1 MSRNLNLP
9 FMTWMVRTVKRMA
22 LTVLIAPIILCLG
35 ILLVLPAAT
44 HGAALTVLTGSMT
57 PQISVGS
64 VVLVR
69 PVDTRTLQV
78 GDIAT
83 YQAEPG
89 KEEFIT
95 HRIVD
100 IDTSTEPTSFTF
112 KGDAN
117 KGPDIDPVPA
127 GAIRGEVWFHVPYL
141 GAIRDALHGK
151 AGLSL
156 LAMLLLGG
164 YALVQTFGAVKD
176 RRESK
181 RTGGIDDEPDEVD
194 HVICDGPLLV
204 ATFRTMDVAS
214 APCVLARSWGALLL
228 SEDEQS
234 FSVLLAQRPD
244 NPMGEAHFLEAFH
257 PTSITAIDSSV
268 LLTVST
274 SPGHTVNPS
283 SNDAEI
289 DVAASRSVP
298 SREQEHALA

>member
-1 MSRNLNLP
+1 
-9 FMTWMVRTVKRMA
+9 MA
-22 LTVLIAPIILCLG
+22 VTVLIAPIILCLG
-35 ILLVLPAAT
+35 VLIVLPAAT
-44 HGAALTVLTGSMT
+44 QGAALTVLTGSMT
-57 PQISVGS
+57 PQIPVGS

-69 PVDTRTLQV
+69 PVDSRTLKV
-78 GDIAT
+78 GDVAT
-83 YQAEPG
+83 YQTAPG

-95 HRIVD
+95 HRILD

-141 GAIRDALHGK
+141 GAIRNALHGK

-164 YALVQTFGAVKD
+164 YALVQTIGAVKD
-176 RRESK
+176 RLESK
-181 RTGGIDDEPDEVD
+181 NPVGSVDETQHLD
-194 HVICDGPLLV
+194 HIVCDGPLLV

-214 APCVLARSWGALLL
+214 EPCVLARSWGALLL
-228 SEDEQS
+228 SEDDQS

-244 NPMGEAHFLEAFH
+244 NPMKQAHFLESFH

-268 LLTVST
+268 LLTVS
-274 SPGHTVNPS
+274 
-283 SNDAEI
+283 
-289 DVAASRSVP
+289 ASRSAP

>member
-1 MSRNLNLP
+1 VNGSTVNTKTRANLKPLASLGR
-9 FMTWMVRTVKRMA
+9 WSLRTVSA
-22 LTVLIAPIILCLG
+22 LIVLGMVAALAVLI
-35 ILLVLPAAT
+35 VLPRAT
-44 HGAALTVLTGSMT
+44 QGAALTVLTGSMT
-57 PQISVGS
+57 PQIPVGS

-69 PVDTRTLQV
+69 PVDSRTLEV
-78 GDIAT
+78 GDVAT
-83 YQAEPG
+83 YQTEPG

-127 GAIRGEVWFHVPYL
+127 GAIRGEVWFHVPFL

-151 AGLSL
+151 AGLGL
-156 LAMLLLGG
+156 ITMILLGG
-164 YALVQTFGAVKD
+164 YALAQAFGAAKD

-181 RTGGIDDEPDEVD
+181 KSVGIDECQDLKKI
-194 HVICDGPLLV
+194 ICDGPLVV

-228 SEDEQS
+228 SEDDQL
-234 FSVLLAQRPD
+234 FSVLLAQRSD
-244 NPMGEAHFLEAFH
+244 NPMEQAHFLEAFH

-268 LLTVST
+268 LLTVS
-274 SPGHTVNPS
+274 
-283 SNDAEI
+283 
-289 DVAASRSVP
+289 ASRSAP

>member
-1 MSRNLNLP
+1 
-9 FMTWMVRTVKRMA
+9 MTWMVRTVKRMA

-127 GAIRGEVWFHVPYL
+127 GAIRGEV
-141 GAIRDALHGK
+141 
-151 AGLSL
+151 
-156 LAMLLLGG
+156 
-164 YALVQTFGAVKD
+164 
-176 RRESK
+176 
-181 RTGGIDDEPDEVD
+181 
-194 HVICDGPLLV
+194 
-204 ATFRTMDVAS
+204 
-214 APCVLARSWGALLL
+214 
-228 SEDEQS
+228 
-234 FSVLLAQRPD
+234 
-244 NPMGEAHFLEAFH
+244 
-257 PTSITAIDSSV
+257 
-268 LLTVST
+268 
-274 SPGHTVNPS
+274 
-283 SNDAEI
+283 
-289 DVAASRSVP
+289 
-298 SREQEHALA
+298 

>member
-1 MSRNLNLP
+1 MSTKTRTNLKPLASLGR
-9 FMTWMVRTVKRMA
+9 WSLRTVSA
-22 LTVLIAPIILCLG
+22 LIVLGMVAALNVLI
-35 ILLVLPAAT
+35 VLPRAT
-44 HGAALTVLTGSMT
+44 QGAALTVLTGSMT
-57 PQISVGS
+57 PQIPVGS

-69 PVDTRTLQV
+69 PVDSRTLQV

-83 YQAEPG
+83 YQTEPG

-127 GAIRGEVWFHVPYL
+127 GAIRGEVWFHVPFL

-151 AGLSL
+151 AGLGL
-156 LAMLLLGG
+156 ITMILLGG
-164 YALVQTFGAVKD
+164 YALAQAFGAAKD

-181 RTGGIDDEPDEVD
+181 KSVGIDESSDLEVI
-194 HVICDGPLLV
+194 ICDGPLVV

-214 APCVLARSWGALLL
+214 APCVLARSWSALLL
-228 SEDEQS
+228 SEDDQS

-244 NPMGEAHFLEAFH
+244 NPMKQAHFLESFH

-268 LLTVST
+268 LL
-274 SPGHTVNPS
+274 
-283 SNDAEI
+283 
-289 DVAASRSVP
+289 
-298 SREQEHALA
+298 

>member
-1 MSRNLNLP
+1 
-9 FMTWMVRTVKRMA
+9 
-22 LTVLIAPIILCLG
+22 
-35 ILLVLPAAT
+35 
-44 HGAALTVLTGSMT
+44 
-57 PQISVGS
+57 
-64 VVLVR
+64 
-69 PVDTRTLQV
+69 
-78 GDIAT
+78 
-83 YQAEPG
+83 PG

-176 RRESK
+176 RREPK

>member
-244 NPMGEAHFLEAFH
+244 NPMEQAHFLEAFH

-268 LLTVST
+268 LLTVSAT
-274 SPGHTVNPS
+274 PEHTVSPS

-289 DVAASRSVP
+289 DVAASRSAP

>member
-1 MSRNLNLP
+1 
-9 FMTWMVRTVKRMA
+9 MA
-22 LTVLIAPIILCLG
+22 VTVLIAPIILCLG
-35 ILLVLPAAT
+35 VLIVLPAAT
-44 HGAALTVLTGSMT
+44 QGAALTVLTGSMT
-57 PQISVGS
+57 PQIPVGS

-69 PVDTRTLQV
+69 PVDSRTLKV
-78 GDIAT
+78 GDVAT
-83 YQAEPG
+83 YQTAPG

-95 HRIVD
+95 HRILD

-141 GAIRDALHGK
+141 GAIRNALHGK

-164 YALVQTFGAVKD
+164 YALVQTIGAVKD
-176 RRESK
+176 RLESK
-181 RTGGIDDEPDEVD
+181 NPVGSVDETQHLDQI
-194 HVICDGPLLV
+194 ICDGPLLV

-228 SEDEQS
+228 SEDDQS

-244 NPMGEAHFLEAFH
+244 NPMKQAHFLESFH
-257 PTSITAIDSSV
+257 PTSITAIDSAV
-268 LLTVST
+268 LLTVSARPEHT
-274 SPGHTVNPS
+274 DNPPG
-283 SNDAEI
+283 DDGEA
-289 DVAASRSVP
+289 DVAASRSAP

>member
-1 MSRNLNLP
+1 
-9 FMTWMVRTVKRMA
+9 MVAA
-22 LTVLIAPIILCLG
+22 LAVLI
-35 ILLVLPAAT
+35 VLPRAT
-44 HGAALTVLTGSMT
+44 QGAALTVLTGSMT
-57 PQISVGS
+57 PQIPVGS

-69 PVDTRTLQV
+69 PVDSRTLKV
-78 GDIAT
+78 GDVAT
-83 YQAEPG
+83 YQTAPG

-100 IDTSTEPTSFTF
+100 IDTSTEPASFTF

-156 LAMLLLGG
+156 LAILLLGG

-176 RRESK
+176 RRESRK
-181 RTGGIDDEPDEVD
+181 PVGIDGSHDLKRI
-194 HVICDGPLLV
+194 ICDGRLLV
-204 ATFRTMDVAS
+204 ATFRTSDVAS

-228 SEDEQS
+228 SEDDQS

-244 NPMGEAHFLEAFH
+244 NPMEEAHFLEAFH
-257 PTSITAIDSSV
+257 PTSITAIDSSA
-268 LLTVST
+268 LLTVSAR
-274 SPGHTVNPS
+274 SEHTDSAS
-283 SNDAEI
+283 SGMAAEPE
-289 DVAASRSVP
+289 VGASIPAP